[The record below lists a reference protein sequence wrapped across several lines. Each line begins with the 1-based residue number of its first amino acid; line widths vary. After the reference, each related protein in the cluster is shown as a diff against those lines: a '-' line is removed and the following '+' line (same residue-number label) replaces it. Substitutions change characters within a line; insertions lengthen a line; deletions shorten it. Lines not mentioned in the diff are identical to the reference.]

1 MGTII
6 TLIILVAAIMLVFF
20 KNDILSKN
28 TSLDRIRQTSGFVVC
43 VVALIALYIININLV
58 EIKIKNKGE

>member
-20 KNDILSKN
+20 KNDILSKD
-28 TSLDRIRQTSGFVVC
+28 TSLDKIRQTSGFVVC
-43 VVALIALYIININLV
+43 VAALIALYIINR
-58 EIKIKNKGE
+58 